1 MKLPSADEY
10 IEIISQKKEEFP
22 TLHNFDFLSG
32 DNGKIFYKKRMHYIV
47 FKY

>member
-10 IEIISQKKEEFP
+10 IEIINKKKEELP

-32 DNGKIFYKKRMHYIV
+32 
-47 FKY
+47 